1 VDQHSPAD
9 NDPAYELVESYGFF
23 KLVRARASG
32 RYYVSWYDAEN
43 RQTRRTSLRTN
54 KPSDAHEKMR
64 FLADLGIDG
73 DPKEYLNKKQVKTVA
88 ELLDDD
94 WEQYLHK
101 LASAEAAGIARDIL
115 KREMGEKRLAAMVVR
130 DFDAFRDKLK
140 DAGKAIGYVSRILSV
155 LRSAANRAY
164 ENKQTTVKLKVP
176 EYQPRSKKKGLKK
189 KGPLLTCKEIAA
201 IIDEINDLHL
211 LLLVI
216 LLIHLGAR
224 VGALLDAIKAQIDL
238 EQNLFDVNP
247 PGRET
252 TNKGRPVL
260 PIPAT
265 LRPWL
270 EDLPEG
276 PLITYRGVAI
286 AEADTGFNS
295 AVVRSKIGKK
305 ANTYSI
311 RHSLSRYMRKQ
322 RVDLEE
328 IGIYLGHGSH
338 DPETE
343 TTLIYCPWE
352 PEYLVNCREAAE
364 AFVRE
369 INKHTRKWDL
379 LRPYCV
385 KPNYVEK

>member
-1 VDQHSPAD
+1 VDQHSPVD
-9 NDPAYELVESYGFF
+9 NDPAYEFVESYGYFR
-23 KLVRARASG
+23 LVRAGASG

-73 DPKEYLNKKQVKTVA
+73 DPKAYLNKKQVKTVA
-88 ELLDDD
+88 ELLDHD
-94 WEQYLHK
+94 WEKYLHK
-101 LASAEAAGIARDIL
+101 IPSAEAAGIARDII
-115 KREMGEKRLAAMVVR
+115 KREMGEKRLAALVP
-130 DFDAFRDKLK
+130 DDYEAFRDKLK
-140 DAGKAIGYVSRILSV
+140 AAGKSIGYTSWILSV
-155 LRSAANRAY
+155 LRSAGNRAHA
-164 ENKQTTVKLKVP
+164 NKQTTVNLKVP

-224 VGALLDAIKAQIDL
+224 VGALLDMIKAQIDL
-238 EQNLFDVNP
+238 EQNLIDLNP

-252 TNKGRPVL
+252 TNKGRPEL
-260 PIPAT
+260 PLPRT

-270 EDLPEG
+270 EDLPDG

-295 AVVRSKIGKK
+295 AVKRSKIGPK

-311 RHSLSRYMRKQ
+311 RHSLSRFMRKR

-328 IGIYLGHGSH
+328 IGIYLGHGNH

-352 PEYLVNCREAAE
+352 PDYLINCRKAAE
-364 AFVRE
+364 TFVRE

-385 KPNYVEK
+385 KPNWVEN

>member
-1 VDQHSPAD
+1 MDQHTPPTAG
-9 NDPAYELVESYGFF
+9 PAYKFVEDYGNY
-23 KLVRARASG
+23 KLVQARASASF
-32 RYYVSWYDAEN
+32 YAAWYN
-43 RQTRRTSLRTN
+43 PSQRQTCRISLRTN
-54 KPSDAHEKMR
+54 KLRLAHEKMQ
-64 FLADLGIDG
+64 FLADLAITG
-73 DPKEYLNKKQVKTVA
+73 DPKEYLNKKQVNTVA
-88 ELLDDD
+88 DLLDDD
-94 WEQYLHK
+94 WEHYLHK
-101 LASAEAAGIARDIL
+101 IPSAEAAGIARDIL
-115 KREMGEKRLAAMVVR
+115 KREMGEKRLAALVPR
-130 DFDAFRDKLK
+130 DYEGFRDKLK
-140 DAGKAIGYVSRILSV
+140 AAGKQIGYVSRILSV
-155 LRSAANRAY
+155 LRSAGNRALA
-164 ENKQTTVKLKVP
+164 NKQTTVKLKVP

-201 IIDEINDLHL
+201 IIDQINDLHL
-211 LLLVI
+211 LLLVV

-238 EQNLFDVNP
+238 EQNRFDLNP

-270 EDLPEG
+270 EDLPDG

-295 AVVRSKIGKK
+295 AVVHSKIGKK

-311 RHSLSRYMRKQ
+311 RHSLARYMRER

-328 IGIYLGHGSH
+328 IGIYLGHGNH

-343 TTLIYCPWE
+343 TTEIYCPWE

-385 KPNYVEK
+385 KPTYPEN

>member
-1 VDQHSPAD
+1 VVQRAPDGE
-9 NDPAYELVESYGFF
+9 PAYEHVEDYGHY
-23 KLVRARASG
+23 KLVRAC
-32 RYYVSWYDAEN
+32 VSHRLYAAWYDADA
-43 RQTRRTSLRTN
+43 RQTRRVSLRTN
-54 KPSDAHEKMR
+54 KSSQAHEWMR
-64 FLADLGIDG
+64 FLTDLGVTG
-73 DPKEYLNKKQVKTVA
+73 DPKAYLNKKQVKTVA
-88 ELLDDD
+88 ELLDDA
-94 WEQYLHK
+94 WETYLKK
-101 LASAEAAGIARDIL
+101 LPSAEAAGIARDIL
-115 KREMGEKRLAAMVVR
+115 KREMGDKRLSALVLR
-130 DFDAFRDKLK
+130 DYDDFRDKLK
-140 DAGKAIGYVSRILSV
+140 AAGKAIGYVSRILSV
-155 LRSAANRAY
+155 LRSSANRAL

-189 KGPLLTCKEIAA
+189 KGPLLTCQEIAA
-201 IIDEINDLHL
+201 IIDEINDPHL
-211 LLLVI
+211 LFLVV

-224 VGALLDAIKAQIDL
+224 VGALLDAVKAQVDL
-238 EQNLFDVNP
+238 EQNLFDLNP

-252 TNKGRPVL
+252 TNKGRPEL
-260 PIPAT
+260 PIPVT

-270 EDLPEG
+270 EDLPDG

-295 AVVRSKIGKK
+295 AAVRSKIGKK

-311 RHSLSRYMRKQ
+311 RHSLSRYMRKK

-328 IGIYLGHGSH
+328 IGIYLGHGNH

-352 PEYLVNCREAAE
+352 PEYLINCREAAE

-379 LRPYCV
+379 VRPYCV
-385 KPNYVEK
+385 KPNYAES

>member
-1 VDQHSPAD
+1 MDQHSPAD

-43 RQTRRTSLRTN
+43 RQTRRASLRTN

-64 FLADLGIDG
+64 FLADLSIDG
-73 DPKEYLNKKQVKTVA
+73 DPKEYLNRKQMKTVA
-88 ELLDDD
+88 ELLDYD
-94 WEQYLHK
+94 WETYLKK
-101 LASAEAAGIARDIL
+101 LPSAEAAGIARDIL
-115 KREMGEKRLAAMVVR
+115 KREMGDKRLSALVLR
-130 DFDAFRDKLK
+130 DYDDFRDKLK
-140 DAGKAIGYVSRILSV
+140 AAGKAIGYVSRILSV
-155 LRSAANRAY
+155 LRSSANRAL

-176 EYQPRSKKKGLKK
+176 EYQPRSKKKGLKT
-189 KGPLLTCKEIAA
+189 KGPLLTCQEIAA
-201 IIDEINDLHL
+201 IIDEINDPHL
-211 LLLVI
+211 LFLVV

-224 VGALLDAIKAQIDL
+224 VGALLDAVKAQVDL
-238 EQNLFDVNP
+238 EQNLFDLNP

-252 TNKGRPVL
+252 TNKGRPEL
-260 PIPAT
+260 PIPVT

-270 EDLPEG
+270 EDLPDG

-311 RHSLSRYMRKQ
+311 RHSLSRYLRKK

-328 IGIYLGHGSH
+328 IGIYLGHGNH

-352 PEYLVNCREAAE
+352 PEYLINCREAAE

-379 LRPYCV
+379 VRPYCV
-385 KPNYVEK
+385 KPNYAES

>member
-1 VDQHSPAD
+1 VDQHSPSENKA
-9 NDPAYELVESYGFF
+9 AYELVESYGFF
-23 KLVRARASG
+23 KLVRAHASD
-32 RYYVSWYDAEN
+32 RYYVSWYDAEQ
-43 RQTRRTSLRTN
+43 RQTCRTSLRTN

-64 FLADLGIDG
+64 FLADLGVTG
-73 DPKEYLNKKQVKTVA
+73 DPKAYLNKKQVKTVA
-88 ELLDDD
+88 ELLDDA
-94 WEQYLHK
+94 WETHLKK
-101 LASAEAAGIARDIL
+101 LPSAEAAGIARDIL
-115 KREMGEKRLAAMVVR
+115 KRDMGDKRLSALVLR
-130 DFDAFRDKLK
+130 DYDDFRDKLK
-140 DAGKAIGYVSRILSV
+140 AAGKAIGYVSRILSV
-155 LRSAANRAY
+155 LRSSANRAL

-189 KGPLLTCKEIAA
+189 KGPLLTCQEIAA
-201 IIDEINDLHL
+201 IIDEINDPHL
-211 LLLVI
+211 LFLAV

-224 VGALLDAIKAQIDL
+224 VGALLDAVKAQVDL
-238 EQNLFDVNP
+238 EQNLFDLNP

-252 TNKGRPVL
+252 TNKGRPEL
-260 PIPAT
+260 PIPIT

-270 EDLPEG
+270 EDLPDG

-286 AEADTGFNS
+286 AEADTAVNS

-311 RHSLSRYMRKQ
+311 RHSLSRYMRKK

-328 IGIYLGHGSH
+328 IGIYLGHGNH

-352 PEYLVNCREAAE
+352 PEYLINCREAAE

-369 INKHTRKWDL
+369 INTHTRKWDL

-385 KPNYVEK
+385 KPNYVEN

>member
-1 VDQHSPAD
+1 MTCFRVQAARGGARLTAAERGKPLHFA
-9 NDPAYELVESYGFF
+9 AFYAAWYGP
-23 KLVRARASG
+23 
-32 RYYVSWYDAEN
+32 DA
-43 RQTRRTSLRTN
+43 RQTRRVSLRTN
-54 KPSDAHEKMR
+54 KSSKAHEQLS
-64 FLADLGIDG
+64 FLTDLGVTG
-73 DPKEYLNKKQVKTVA
+73 DPREHLNKPQVRTIG
-88 ELLDDD
+88 ELLDDA
-94 WEQYLHK
+94 WETYLKK
-101 LASAEAAGIARDIL
+101 LPSAEAAGIARDIL
-115 KREMGEKRLAAMVVR
+115 KREMGDKRLAALVLQ
-130 DFDAFRDKLK
+130 DFDDFRDRLK
-140 DAGKAIGYVSRILSV
+140 AQGKSIGYVSRILSV
-155 LRSAANRAY
+155 VRSSANRAL
-164 ENKQTTVKLKVP
+164 ENKKTTVKLKVP

-211 LLLVI
+211 LLLII

-224 VGALLDAIKAQIDL
+224 VGALLDAMKAQIDL
-238 EQNLFDVNP
+238 EQNRFDLNP

-270 EDLPEG
+270 EDLPDG

-286 AEADTGFNS
+286 AEADTGINS

-311 RHSLSRYMRKQ
+311 RHSLARYMRKR

-328 IGIYLGHGSH
+328 IGIYLGHGNH

-343 TTLIYCPWE
+343 TTEIYCPWE

-385 KPNYVEK
+385 KPSYAEN

>member
-1 VDQHSPAD
+1 MQ
-9 NDPAYELVESYGFF
+9 
-23 KLVRARASG
+23 
-32 RYYVSWYDAEN
+32 
-43 RQTRRTSLRTN
+43 
-54 KPSDAHEKMR
+54 
-64 FLADLGIDG
+64 FLADLGITG
-73 DPKEYLNKKQVKTVA
+73 DPAEYLNKKQVRTVA

-94 WEQYLHK
+94 WEHYLQK
-101 LASAEAAGIARDIL
+101 LPSAQAAGIARDIL
-115 KREMGEKRLAAMVVR
+115 TREMGEKRLAALLPR
-130 DFDAFRDKLK
+130 DYEAFRDKLK
-140 DAGKAIGYVSRILSV
+140 AAGKSIGYVSRILSV
-155 LRSAANRAY
+155 LRSAANRALA
-164 ENKQTTVKLKVP
+164 NKQTTVKLKVP

-189 KGPLLTCKEIAA
+189 KGPLLTCEEIAA
-201 IIDEINDLHL
+201 IIDEINDPHL

-224 VGALLDAIKAQIDL
+224 VGALLDAIKTQIDL
-238 EQNLFDVNP
+238 EQNLFDLNP

-270 EDLPEG
+270 EDLPDG
-276 PLITYRGVAI
+276 PLITYRGAAI

-295 AVVRSKIGKK
+295 AVKRSKIGPK

-328 IGIYLGHGSH
+328 IGIYLGHGNH

-364 AFVRE
+364 TFVRE
-369 INKHTRKWDL
+369 INTHTRKWDL

-385 KPNYVEK
+385 KPTYVEK